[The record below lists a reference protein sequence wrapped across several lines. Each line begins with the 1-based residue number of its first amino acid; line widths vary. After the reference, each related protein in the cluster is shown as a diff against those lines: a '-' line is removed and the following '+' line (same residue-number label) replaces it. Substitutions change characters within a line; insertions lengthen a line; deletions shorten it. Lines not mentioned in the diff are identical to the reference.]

1 VRPHAAFR
9 WIGVLALAVS
19 FAYPAVTL
27 AQDASPAAEGAV
39 DVIAN
44 GLTNP
49 RGFTWGDFFVAQ
61 VGASAALVGLIFVGI
76 SISLDEIIRYPHL
89 LLRAGSALVLLLA
102 TLVVASA
109 LLAPLPSDDAAG
121 GIVIGVAGV
130 AWLLIA
136 GLGASGARRA
146 PAQFRRAAWVS
157 AALGQLAIAPFV
169 VAGGVLLGSGT
180 DGLYWLLAGFMLCF
194 VLALA
199 DGWVLLV
206 ETHR

>member
-1 VRPHAAFR
+1 MGE
-9 WIGVLALAVS
+9 WS
-19 FAYPAVTL
+19 
-27 AQDASPAAEGAV
+27 
-39 DVIAN
+39 
-44 GLTNP
+44 
-49 RGFTWGDFFVAQ
+49 DFFVAQ
-61 VGASAALVGLIFVGI
+61 VGASAALAGLIFVGI

-89 LLRAGSALVLLLA
+89 VLRAGSALVLLLA

-109 LLAPLPSDDAAG
+109 LLAPLPSVDAAG
-121 GIVIGVAGV
+121 GVVVAVGVV

-136 GLGASGARRA
+136 GIGVTGATRA
-146 PAQFRRAAWVS
+146 PAPYRVS
-157 AALGQLAIAPFV
+157 AWASVALGQLAIVPFV
-169 VAGGVLLGSGT
+169 VAGVVLLISGT